1 MGQQFHQQFLGT
13 APEVGTEFVREKQGY
28 TLRYLFTQGQFCSGL
43 LETDGSQ
50 LGFETV
56 FLCSTFFTPVVI
68 GGITYTYLLQV
79 QLHLAPYATQFD
91 VFRDDFRPKLPQNFA
106 KRKNAQHLSERKSS
120 VKFTCVSSILGLAFK
135 GFQSSCSLTP
145 CSSISW

>member
-1 MGQQFHQQFLGT
+1 MATFKTMGQQFHQQFLGT

-79 QLHLAPYATQFD
+79 QLQWQAALLNLQFQFFKFRSVHYNKGLIVFASAKLQSNPRACNVYFFGYLRLINTQ
-91 VFRDDFRPKLPQNFA
+91 K
-106 KRKNAQHLSERKSS
+106 K
-120 VKFTCVSSILGLAFK
+120 
-135 GFQSSCSLTP
+135 
-145 CSSISW
+145 